1 MEEEEQV
8 TMNFNKFEID
18 KFSGHNNFNI
28 WKIQMMTLLW
38 KEGSVHAI
46 NSKYPNDIR
55 FQQEK
60 FEGHAFSVIQLSLAP
75 NLLCEVS
82 KSTEEVTK

>member
-46 NSKYPNDIR
+46 NSKYPNDTSDFNKR
-55 FQQEK
+55 
-60 FEGHAFSVIQLSLAP
+60 SLKDMH
-75 NLLCEVS
+75 LV
-82 KSTEEVTK
+82 